1 MPSVL
6 VVEDDITLRTT
17 LVYQLERFGV
27 KADSAANGIEALRRV
42 HNYQYLLILMD
53 CQMPEMDGIEATS
66 AIRAYEKSKGLPAVP
81 IIALSGSDEEERALS
96 AGMNAYF
103 YKPVDKAVLQQ
114 ILDTWLPPE
123 KRKSH
128 TIDEAS
134 L

>member
-42 HNYQYLLILMD
+42 HSYQYALILMD
-53 CQMPEMDGIEATS
+53 CQMPEMDGIEAAS
-66 AIRAYEKSKGLPAVP
+66 AIRAYEQSKDLPPVP
-81 IIALSGSDEEERALS
+81 IIAIGGSGEDVRALS

-103 YKPVDKAVLQQ
+103 PKPVPKAVLQD
-114 ILDTWLPPE
+114 ILDTWLPAE

-128 TIDEAS
+128 TSDEP
-134 L
+134 